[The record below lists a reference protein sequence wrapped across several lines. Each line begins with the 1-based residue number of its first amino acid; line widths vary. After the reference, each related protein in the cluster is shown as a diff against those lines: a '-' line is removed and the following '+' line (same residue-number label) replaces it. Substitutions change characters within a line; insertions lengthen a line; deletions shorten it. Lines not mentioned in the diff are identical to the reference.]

1 MIHLLKDKTLYVF
14 KFHDY
19 LLYSDLI
26 TQYIGLS
33 RKDFFIHIIINIL
46 MILLDLSFLIPETIL
61 LVLHINVCCFN
72 YREKR
77 KQQNNERK
85 SIPIPSIETSLM
97 SDTSVTY

>member
-1 MIHLLKDKTLYVF
+1 MIHLFKDQTLYVF
-14 KFHDY
+14 KFYDY
-19 LLYSDLI
+19 SLYSYLI
-26 TQYIGLS
+26 TKYIGLS
-33 RKDFFIHIIINIL
+33 ENKLIHIIINIL

-85 SIPIPSIETSLM
+85 SIPIPTIETSLM